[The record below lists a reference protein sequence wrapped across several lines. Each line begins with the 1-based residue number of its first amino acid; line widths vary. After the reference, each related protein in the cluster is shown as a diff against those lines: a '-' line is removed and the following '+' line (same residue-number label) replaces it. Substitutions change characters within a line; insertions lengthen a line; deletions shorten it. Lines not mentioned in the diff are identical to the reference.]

1 MTIATKLNQ
10 HLKQAGV
17 EFDVIA
23 HPRTAS
29 SSRTAQ
35 AAHVTGECLAKAVV
49 LHDASGYLLAV
60 VPSTH
65 RVEVDSLNRLLGR
78 TLNLATEDE
87 IGDLFDDCEVG
98 AVPPIG
104 APYGIETV
112 LDESLAAPPD
122 ICFEAGDHRN
132 LIRVT
137 ADNFTILTADA
148 SRERFSH
155 HA

>member
-1 MTIATKLNQ
+1 MTIVTKLNK

-23 HPRTAS
+23 HSRTAS

-35 AAHVTGECLAKAVV
+35 AAHVSGERLAKAVA
-49 LHDASGYLLAV
+49 LHDEAGYLLAV

-65 RVEVDSLNRLLGR
+65 RVEVDTLNRLLGR

-104 APYGIETV
+104 AAYGIETV
-112 LDESLAAPPD
+112 IDESLTAPSEL
-122 ICFEAGDHRN
+122 CFEAGDHRS
-132 LIRVT
+132 LVRVT
-137 ADNFTILTADA
+137 AKDFAKLTTDM
-148 SRERFSH
+148 SRARFSH